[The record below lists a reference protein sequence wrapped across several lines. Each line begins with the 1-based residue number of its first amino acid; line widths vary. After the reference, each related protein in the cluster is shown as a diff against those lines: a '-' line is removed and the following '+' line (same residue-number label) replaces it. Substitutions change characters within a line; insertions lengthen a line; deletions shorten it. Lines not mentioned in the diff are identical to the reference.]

1 VNAPDGPTSHFFFSQ
16 RLRLHYVD
24 YGGGGKPL
32 LVLVHGGRDHCRNWD
47 RVAPALTDHYH
58 VVAPDLRGH
67 GDSAWAIGS
76 QYGLSDYVLDLAQL
90 LGTFG
95 DPAAT
100 LVGHSL
106 GGSIVLH
113 YAGIFPDKALK
124 VVAIEGLG
132 LPPSEIKEKPVDE
145 RMQTWIT
152 TMRDLASRKSRSYDS
167 LDEAAERMQDAN
179 PHLSADLA
187 RHLTVHGT
195 VRQEDGRYTWKFDNY
210 VRAWGPQGYDFK
222 ALTRLWGRIE
232 CPVLLVRGGESW
244 ASNPVTD
251 GRAGYFR
258 QAEYLE
264 VEGAGHWVH
273 HDKSAFFLEKLCG
286 FLGLDPSQTQTQA

>member
-1 VNAPDGPTSHFFFSQ
+1 MSAPAKVEGPTSHFFFSQ

-24 YGGGGKPL
+24 YGGAGKPL

-47 RVAPALTDHYH
+47 RIAPALTAEYH

-76 QYGLSDYVLDLAQL
+76 QYGLPDYVLDLAQL
-90 LGTFG
+90 LGHFG
-95 DPAAT
+95 DPEVT

-113 YAGIFPDKALK
+113 YAGIYPAKACK

-132 LPPSEIKEKPVDE
+132 LPPSQIEEKSVDD

-152 TMRDLASRKSRSYDS
+152 TMRDLAGRHQKTYAS
-167 LDEAAERMQDAN
+167 LEEASERMREAN
-179 PHLSADLA
+179 PHLDPALAD
-187 RHLTVHGT
+187 HLTVHGT
-195 VRQEDGRYTWKFDNY
+195 VRQEDGSYTWKFDNY
-210 VRAWGPQGYDFK
+210 VRAWGPQAYDFK
-222 ALTRLWGRIE
+222 ALTRLWGRIA

-244 ASNPVTD
+244 ASNPVED
-251 GRAGYFR
+251 GRADYFNNAR
-258 QAEYLE
+258 YLE
-264 VEGAGHWVH
+264 VANAGHWVH
-273 HDKSAFFLEKLCG
+273 HDQTQFFLGELLG
-286 FLGLDPSQTQTQA
+286 FLQVAADS